1 MSFVKL
7 ETNVLRPDDWWVG
20 KFLVLNTN
28 KVADITITATP
39 TLLVEYILADNQTL
53 KLEIEL
59 STSSSYY
66 TPNYPSAAQM
76 DIEKDNLVKTISLN
90 KPGIIYRPSSGLYIR
105 DVSLA

>member
-7 ETNVLRPDDWWVG
+7 ETNALRPDTWWLG

-28 KVADITITATP
+28 KIASITITATP
-39 TLLVEYILADNQTL
+39 TLLVEYILAGAQTL

-66 TPNYPSAAQM
+66 TPSYPSTAQM